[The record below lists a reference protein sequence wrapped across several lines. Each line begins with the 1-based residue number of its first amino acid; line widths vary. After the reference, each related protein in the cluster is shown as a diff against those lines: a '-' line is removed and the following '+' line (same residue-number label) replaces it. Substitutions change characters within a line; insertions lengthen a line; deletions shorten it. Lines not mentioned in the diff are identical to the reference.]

1 MVCLP
6 EECMHATEK
15 TCVAAGHGW
24 DGADEPR
31 TERERERSGQK
42 LGCVS
47 AGLTTRWT
55 HAAASGDDGDAHG
68 WDGYKARASYFLGL
82 HGTHGRPRTRN
93 YYTAARNDLARC
105 LWVNTAAGA
114 YSPSEVTC
122 FLS

>member
-1 MVCLP
+1 MPQKKLVSP
-6 EECMHATEK
+6 QDTDGTEQMSR
-15 TCVAAGHGW
+15 ARNGNGN
-24 DGADEPR
+24 GNG
-31 TERERERSGQK
+31 ERSGQK